1 MKQITALTCMVVLL
15 AASRIASAATT
26 EVVARDGAV
35 SVSDADITALVGSLP
50 ADARARLKAD
60 PSQLDGLVKGQI
72 TDRLVLQEAES
83 KGWGNRA
90 QVQAALEVARRDI
103 IIRIY
108 LASLGE
114 PPASYPDD
122 QQIAAAYAQDRA
134 ALTVPRSLHLQQIF
148 IPAPATAD
156 AATVA
161 RAQQKA
167 DQVAKA
173 VEAPGADFGAIAATA
188 SQDVASA
195 QRHGDLGFVAENN
208 LLPPVRAAVNTLK
221 PGGIAGPIRTPAGF
235 HIVRLVE
242 VREAYVRPLAEVQP
256 AIRAALRTQ
265 KQREA
270 IASYLAGLAKP
281 GDVKIDEPALARAFA
296 AAH

>member
-1 MKQITALTCMVVLL
+1 MVVLL
-15 AASRIASAATT
+15 AASHIALAATT

-35 SVSDADITALVGSLP
+35 SVSDADITAVVRSLS
-50 ADARARLKAD
+50 ADTRARLKAD
-60 PSQLDGLVKGQI
+60 PSQLDRLVKGQI
-72 TDRLVLQEAES
+72 TDRVILQEAES
-83 KGWGNRA
+83 KGWGSRA

-103 IIRIY
+103 IIRSY

-114 PPASYPDD
+114 PPASYPND

-134 ALTVPRSLHLQQIF
+134 AFTVPRSLHLQQIF
-148 IPAPATAD
+148 VPAPATAD
-156 AATVA
+156 AATLA

-167 DQVAKA
+167 EQLAKEVA
-173 VEAPGADFGAIAATA
+173 APGADFGTIAATA
-188 SQDVASA
+188 SQDSASA

-221 PGGIAGPIRTPAGF
+221 PGGIAGPIRTSGGF

-242 VREAYVRPLAEVQP
+242 VREAYVRPLAEVRP
-256 AIRAALRTQ
+256 AIHAALRVR
-265 KQREA
+265 KQREY
-270 IASYLAGLAKP
+270 IASYLAGVVKQ
-281 GDVKIDEPALARAFA
+281 GDVKIDEPALAKAFA